1 MSEQRRRHYGELAV
15 DLAIVVGCV
24 LYIHTAG
31 HYPPQGRRM
40 PTIIGYIGLGLGV
53 LHLIAHVVPQLWA
66 VTHDSRARSAKP
78 RTAVPE
84 QVAARSA
91 AADVAGD
98 AAGDGDAAVA
108 AVPGGEAAGPAPV
121 SLKVDHGDGRQV
133 LVAMA
138 WTVGL
143 LVAVY
148 VVGYEVAVPAF
159 FLAYYGAMRA
169 WKTAVIS
176 AVAMAVVTMT
186 LFETALAVP
195 LPHGLL

>member
-1 MSEQRRRHYGELAV
+1 MSEQRRHYGELAV

-40 PTIIGYIGLGLGV
+40 PTIIGFIGLGLGV
-53 LHLIAHVVPQLWA
+53 LHLAGHVVPKLWA
-66 VTHDSRARSAKP
+66 VTHDSRARTAKP
-78 RTAVPE
+78 R
-84 QVAARSA
+84 A
-91 AADVAGD
+91 AAGMRVPTGHADGAATPDAGAD
-98 AAGDGDAAVA
+98 RQ
-108 AVPGGEAAGPAPV
+108 API
-121 SLKVDHGDGRQV
+121 SLNVDHGDGRQV
-133 LVAMA
+133 LAAMA

-148 VVGYEVAVPAF
+148 VVGYEVAVPVF
-159 FLAYYGAMRA
+159 FLAYYGALRA

-195 LPHGLL
+195 LPHGML